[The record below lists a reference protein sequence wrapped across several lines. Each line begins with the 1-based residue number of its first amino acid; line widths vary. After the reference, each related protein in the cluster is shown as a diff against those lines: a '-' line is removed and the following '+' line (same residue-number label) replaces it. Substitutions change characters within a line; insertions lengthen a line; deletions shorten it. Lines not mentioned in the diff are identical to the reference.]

1 MKACNSLL
9 DSVDVGD
16 GVDDTEE
23 EIDERVDVV
32 GNTLNHEEGPTV
44 LVGFLLFVIIRKEY
58 FPRGRTGA
66 VRALVFPQHFQFP
79 FKTLIG
85 EAGCGLY

>member
-1 MKACNSLL
+1 MKASNSLL

-16 GVDDTEE
+16 EVDDTEE

-44 LVGFLLFVIIRKEY
+44 LGGFLLLVIIRE
-58 FPRGRTGA
+58 
-66 VRALVFPQHFQFP
+66 
-79 FKTLIG
+79 
-85 EAGCGLY
+85 E